1 MSVELTKLTEDD
13 IKNVRLYAQN
23 LASVDELASVLG
35 ADVDELSLEIET
47 NQTPLAKLWN
57 SQKAATRLSIR
68 ANVIAQLEDPTKLSK
83 SSIKDMLALLVYL
96 DGLEGYNQAVKSEGT
111 SVEVTLI

>member
-1 MSVELTKLTEDD
+1 MLDLTKLSEDD

-23 LASVDELASVLG
+23 LASVDELAAVLH
-35 ADVDELSLEIET
+35 ADVDALNMEIEAG
-47 NQTPLAKLWN
+47 QTPLAKLWN

-83 SSIKDMLALLVYL
+83 SSIRDMLALLVYL
-96 DGLEGYNQAVKSEGT
+96 DGLEGYNPKVEKEGT
-111 SVEVTLI
+111 TVEVTLI